1 MKLLV
6 NAQWPEHH
14 LGPLKAEFPQVEF
27 VEAGDRAALLR
38 EAADADAI
46 FGRVT
51 DEVYGAAPKL
61 LWVQAQSAGVE
72 WIWDAP
78 QLQASDVVLTNFR
91 GAHAQTIAEHAF
103 GMLLYMTRA
112 FPALLEAQ
120 RKKVYLRPVEP
131 RPVGLSGRT
140 LGIIGLGNIGRAM
153 AQRGAGF
160 DMHVIAVDINDV
172 PKPDTVAELRGL
184 DGLPDL
190 LERADAVMIATP
202 LTPQSRGM
210 IGVDQLGLMKQT
222 AHLMVMS
229 RGKIVDETAL
239 IAALKEQWIA
249 GAGLDV
255 QAIEPLPAD
264 DPLWDAPRTILSPHM
279 SGQSE
284 QTWTLGTGFL
294 RENLTRFLDGRE
306 LTNLVDKSRGY

>member
-1 MKLLV
+1 MKLVV
-6 NAQWPEHH
+6 NAMWPEHH

-27 VEAGDRAALLR
+27 VAAADGAALLR

-51 DEVYGAAPKL
+51 DEVFAAAPQL
-61 LWVQAQSAGVE
+61 RWVQAQSAGVE

-103 GMLLYMTRA
+103 AMLLYMTRA
-112 FPALLEAQ
+112 FPALIEAQ
-120 RKKVYLRPVEP
+120 RDKVYQRQFMPP
-131 RPVGLSGRT
+131 PVGLSGLT

-160 DMHVIAVDINDV
+160 DMRVIAVDINDV
-172 PKPDTVAELRGL
+172 PKPDTVAELRRL

-190 LERADAVMIATP
+190 LAQADAVMIATP

-210 IGVDQLGLMKQT
+210 IGVDQLGLMKPSSY
-222 AHLMVMS
+222 LLVMS
-229 RGKIVDETAL
+229 RGKIVDERAL
-239 IAALKEQWIA
+239 IAALDEQWIA

-255 QAIEPLPAD
+255 QATEPMPAD
-264 DPLWDAPRTILSPHM
+264 DPLWAAPRTILSPHM
-279 SGQSE
+279 SGRSE
-284 QTWTLGTGFL
+284 QTSTLGTGFL
-294 RENLTRFLDGRE
+294 RENLRRFLAGEE
-306 LTNLVDKSRGY
+306 LMNLVDKSRGY